1 MSKPLTANPQVPCQP
16 HYGDLVGCTNSS
28 SLQLL
33 ANSNV
38 KSVYFQAEEKQRRE
52 NLEKIMAE
60 NQRKIEEQNKNM
72 VSDRCNKCF
81 LYFLFLN
88 SYFKAE
94 ERLKIIEEQM
104 KIDQEKQKLK
114 RKEEKR
120 AKNEQKKILGK
131 DNSRPKLSFALSSAI

>member
-1 MSKPLTANPQVPCQP
+1 
-16 HYGDLVGCTNSS
+16 
-28 SLQLL
+28 
-33 ANSNV
+33 
-38 KSVYFQAEEKQRRE
+38 
-52 NLEKIMAE
+52 MAE

-72 VSDRCNKCF
+72 VSDSSHSF
-81 LYFLFLN
+81 FFYILI
-88 SYFKAE
+88 FKAE

>member
-33 ANSNV
+33 AISNV

-72 VSDRCNKCF
+72 VSDSSHSF
-81 LYFLFLN
+81 FFYILI
-88 SYFKAE
+88 FKAE

>member
-1 MSKPLTANPQVPCQP
+1 
-16 HYGDLVGCTNSS
+16 
-28 SLQLL
+28 LL
-33 ANSNV
+33 AISNV

-72 VSDRCNKCF
+72 
-81 LYFLFLN
+81 
-88 SYFKAE
+88 AE